1 MALRAYISL
10 DPGDPAG
17 PERLGLLYLVMNR
30 PAEAIP
36 LLRQS
41 LTMDPASDARRTSIV
56 KALRQRANLLR
67 DGEGPNEA
75 VVLER
80 EAAAL
85 TAGRR

>member
-1 MALRAYISL
+1 
-10 DPGDPAG
+10 
-17 PERLGLLYLVMNR
+17 MNR

-56 KALRQRANLLR
+56 TALRQRANLLW

-85 TAGRR
+85 TAGRRCSDARPRARCRRSTTG